1 MPLNVHIMVRK
12 QAEAM
17 ANELFEVYA
26 RENSTYRMWLEA
38 GGTPA
43 KARRVF
49 VSRMAPKLYED
60 ARLALVDVLAQ
71 PDDVVPVSV
80 KNEIAEALIAD
91 HGHRGNRTIDA
102 GVANAKRV
110 VPKHLH

>member
-1 MPLNVHIMVRK
+1 MPLNVHILVRK

-17 ANELFEVYA
+17 ANELFEIYA
-26 RENSTYRMWLEA
+26 RENRTYRMWLEA

-60 ARLALVDVLAQ
+60 ARLALTDVLAQ
-71 PDDVVPVSV
+71 PDEKVPVAI

-91 HGHRGNRTIDA
+91 HAHRGNRTVDA
-102 GVANAKRV
+102 GLANTKRV

>member
-1 MPLNVHIMVRK
+1 MPLNVHVMIRV
-12 QAEAM
+12 QAQKM
-17 ANELFEVYA
+17 ANELFETYA

-43 KARRVF
+43 KARRIF

-60 ARLALVDVLAQ
+60 ARLALIDVLH
-71 PDDVVPVSV
+71 PDVKVPQYL
-80 KNEIAEALIAD
+80 KDEIHEAVTAD
-91 HGHRGNRTIDA
+91 HGHRGNRMIDA
-102 GVANAKRV
+102 DTANALGV